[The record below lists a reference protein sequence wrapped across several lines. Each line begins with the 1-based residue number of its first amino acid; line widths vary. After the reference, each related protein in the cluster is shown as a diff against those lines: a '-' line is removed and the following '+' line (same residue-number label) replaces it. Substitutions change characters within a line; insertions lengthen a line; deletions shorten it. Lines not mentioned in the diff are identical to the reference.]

1 MGAAGELR
9 YRVHCQRRADVVD
22 GYGNTNGEWQTE
34 FTVAAAYRHL
44 RGGEDVMAARLS
56 GRHPA
61 IITVRASS
69 QSEQVTTDWRLVDA
83 RDGTE
88 WAISD
93 VTAETDGQYIA
104 LLCVSGVAT

>member
-1 MGAAGELR
+1 MTGAGDLR
-9 YRVHCQRRADVVD
+9 YRVHCQRRVEVND
-22 GYGNTNGEWQTE
+22 GYGNTNGDWQTE

-44 RGGEDVMAARLS
+44 RGGEDVMSARLS

-61 IITVRASS
+61 LITVRASS
-69 QSEQVTTDWRLVDA
+69 QTAQITTDWRLVDA

-93 VTAETDGQYIA
+93 VTPETDRKFIT
-104 LLCVSGVAT
+104 LLCERGVAA

>member
-9 YRVHCQRRADVVD
+9 YRVHCQRRADVID

-44 RGGEDVMAARLS
+44 RGGEDVIAARLS

-69 QSEQVTTDWRLVDA
+69 QSEQITTDLRLVDA